1 MGTVHLS
8 CSTTTRPE
16 TGHSHYYLASGEP
29 FDAEGYARIQH
40 IDASRI
46 DRLDVLSVLGAA
58 NGLRDGEWLRVEH
71 YEAMDD

>member
-8 CSTTTRPE
+8 CSTTTRPQ
-16 TGHSHYYLASGEP
+16 TGHFHFYLASGES

-46 DRLDVLSVLGAA
+46 DHMDVASIRDAA
-58 NGLRDGEWLRVEH
+58 QSLRDGEWLRVEH